1 MLQLLLQKLLKSLL
15 KKYTS
20 SLEYSSSKFLQQ
32 NEQENNLLELTKVRI
47 TAADGNGYKISHNLQ
62 IQMDGIETVIIQ
74 LIQQKIIQIYMNDI
88 QLRVTSII
96 REEEESEEEEEELFY
111 SANESLGKSLFLILT
126 EEKDIDDDDVIKSII
141 LQHQQQQQ
149 EQQQEE
155 EFPIITEN
163 TNQPSSSSSST
174 SSLSLIQQWI
184 QSYIDNIQLKFEN
197 ILIALFENQLEF
209 FLSDFKV
216 KSSTLEDKEDSKD
229 SLINDIQSKKLYKE
243 VIVENQLS
251 ISCIVVEDGKKY
263 ILLQSSSD
271 LSTSLIINFKVGLM
285 EYMNS
290 YYLFLLKGQISVLYC
305 PDYTFMESVKVFKGL
320 YENIVR
326 KITGGG
332 RNQSDSNNSNG
343 PSVTLNISLKSLYF
357 LQCGSKVLDISVKS
371 RELEEDGSNNIT
383 LMMDEVFLV
392 FIEKQL
398 NISFGVLNM
407 KGLKVEYFPSS
418 FDTVEVVLK
427 SVDLVL
433 NHSTSVASI
442 LDSFKDLIKSNE
454 DTYNDNDK
462 KILIVAFVL
471 KADVKLWDLCNSV
484 RVKGLKYTSTAG
496 EDGWLMELEDSLL
509 IDNVCLLSVDTS
521 ENDYKVIRIT
531 KDSVHIPLVTLYDY
545 KELQKIMEGI
555 RATFSNGS
563 SSSSSTASDS
573 SSSPFTVTIDVLNF
587 HYKINDTQTVIF
599 TIEDLRVDL
608 DKKSVTFKNGIAMDG
623 RKILYGKSVVIQFN
637 YETFEFKVCSSSE
650 ENDGDGLCMKYSDFM
665 EFYKLFQG
673 GGEQQQEHSA
683 SPSLPKFRGSIQS
696 LVLIYDVAIPSCPWL
711 NPVLKFRDVLV
722 ESGVDG
728 HVDLSVKKIELCL
741 RRNMS
746 QSKSDHTVTEFQMIS
761 ADSVV
766 VKYSIASS
774 TVDVSV
780 SMLYGEVY
788 KDVYA
793 ASVLLLNGF
802 LMNMATM
809 RAAEKERTKSREGFT
824 TTDDMIP
831 DIDDILGQLG
841 NINDKPDSSLA
852 GKQKKKIEKKT
863 AAAAVDGP
871 LKEDEFED
879 LGQNVSFSTDTSNS
893 VLQITLSIALVRI
906 ILKNNL
912 KMKYYDDYYEFYGIS
927 AKDNDYEVLS
937 PAEFPGQQ
945 KQSTDL
951 NKEVEFSL
959 SGYDI
964 VKGSS
969 SKAAPSTLTD
979 DSTIEIVLDE
989 SSEWG
994 YVEKELKESDETFLS
1009 APSTPS
1015 AKRKGSIAE
1024 GDSSVELKL
1033 NNLSIQFVKN
1043 EPLKSS
1049 PLFSNLLVKLKD
1061 FDIVDCVKGSD
1072 FYKFLTTLKSFHSDQ
1087 FHYEKEFKPFL
1098 QLLLSNYDIRGSIET
1113 RVNVECI
1120 PIRAHVDQCCLA
1132 FIQEFASFQLPE
1144 KNPPDEFQI
1153 DEDDLAYIQLCTINS
1168 IHFVLDYK
1176 PRMFDVKAFT
1186 QQNDM
1191 SQLLNI
1197 LPLTNSLLQLPSI
1210 RLSGISSYPKL
1221 FEQISSIYL
1230 QCILDTQLPQIISSL
1245 GPIRRMVNLGS
1256 GVGDLII
1263 LPLDQYLKK
1272 GKVES
1277 RTIRR
1282 GVSSFLKKTGVE
1294 TLKIGVDLSEKLK
1307 QVLSALDSKTVLS
1320 ITSSSPSSASPRS
1333 FSEGLHM
1340 GYHSLRAGLGEAV
1353 KTIVAIPMEVQE
1365 RDLGGSSGFKTVVKA
1380 IPVAVLSSVF
1390 GASDA
1395 LSKTLTGIR
1404 NTVETVD
1411 NEKYKRK

>member
-1 MLQLLLQKLLKSLL
+1 MGLL
-15 KKYTS
+15 
-20 SLEYSSSKFLQQ
+20 
-32 NEQENNLLELTKVRI
+32 
-47 TAADGNGYKISHNLQ
+47 
-62 IQMDGIETVIIQ
+62 
-74 LIQQKIIQIYMNDI
+74 
-88 QLRVTSII
+88 
-96 REEEESEEEEEELFY
+96 
-111 SANESLGKSLFLILT
+111 
-126 EEKDIDDDDVIKSII
+126 
-141 LQHQQQQQ
+141 
-149 EQQQEE
+149 
-155 EFPIITEN
+155 
-163 TNQPSSSSSST
+163 
-174 SSLSLIQQWI
+174 
-184 QSYIDNIQLKFEN
+184 
-197 ILIALFENQLEF
+197 
-209 FLSDFKV
+209 
-216 KSSTLEDKEDSKD
+216 
-229 SLINDIQSKKLYKE
+229 
-243 VIVENQLS
+243 
-251 ISCIVVEDGKKY
+251 
-263 ILLQSSSD
+263 
-271 LSTSLIINFKVGLM
+271 

-320 YENIVR
+320 YEKLIS
-326 KITGGG
+326 GGAAGGGGDNG
-332 RNQSDSNNSNG
+332 RNQSDSNNNSNG

-371 RELEEDGSNNIT
+371 REVEEEDGSNNIT

-392 FIEKQL
+392 FTEKQL

-407 KGLKVEYFPSS
+407 NGLKVEYFPSS
-418 FDTVEVVLK
+418 FSDRIEVVLK

-433 NHSTSVASI
+433 NHFTSVASI
-442 LDSFKDLIKSNE
+442 MDSFKDLIKSNE
-454 DTYNDNDK
+454 DTPNDNDK
-462 KILIVAFVL
+462 KRLIVVSVL
-471 KADVKLWDLCNSV
+471 QADVKLWDLCNSV
-484 RVKGLKYTSTAG
+484 RVKGLKYISTAG
-496 EDGWLMELEDSLL
+496 GDEWLMELEDSLL
-509 IDNVCLLSVDTS
+509 IDNVCLLSVGTS
-521 ENDYKVIRIT
+521 EKDDQLIRIK
-531 KDSVHIPLVTLYDY
+531 KDSVHIQLVTLYDY
-545 KELQKIMEGI
+545 KELQKIIEGI
-555 RATFSNGS
+555 RASFVSVS

-587 HYKINDTQTVIF
+587 HYKINDTQSVIF

-623 RKILYGKSVVIQFN
+623 RKIFYGKSVVIRFN

-650 ENDGDGLCMKYSDFM
+650 ENDGDGLCMKYCDFM

-673 GGEQQQEHSA
+673 VGEKQQEHSA

-722 ESGVDG
+722 ENGGDG
-728 HVDLSVKKIELCL
+728 LVDLTVKKIELCL

-746 QSKSDHTVTEFQMIS
+746 QSSSDHCVTDFQIIS
-761 ADSVV
+761 ADTVV
-766 VKYSIASS
+766 VKYFTANSA
-774 TVDVSV
+774 VDVSV

-809 RAAEKERTKSREGFT
+809 RASEKERTKSREGFT
-824 TTDDMIP
+824 TKDDMIP

-863 AAAAVDGP
+863 AAAAAVDGP

-879 LGQNVSFSTDTSNS
+879 LCQNVSFSIDTSNS

-906 ILKNNL
+906 ILENNL

-937 PAEFPGQQ
+937 PTEFPEQ
-945 KQSTDL
+945 KQSTDS

-964 VKGSS
+964 VRGSS

-1033 NNLSIQFVKN
+1033 NNLSIQFAKN
-1043 EPLKSS
+1043 DPLKSS

-1132 FIQEFASFQLPE
+1132 FIQEFASFQLPV

-1186 QQNDM
+1186 LQNDM

-1411 NEKYKRK
+1411 KEKYKRK